1 MAHAHLVKAARKDYP
16 DVGIKKGESYWWWKF
31 NFSRTVH
38 RSKTQ
43 PKRSQLTQSAF
54 LSHIYDIEERI
65 QGMGTDTDIEGEI
78 EDIKSDL
85 ENLRDEQEEKRS
97 NMPEQLQE
105 TGSGEILQ
113 NRYDSLDEMI
123 GELDGIDADVDEE
136 AVGQEAT
143 DEFLREKGKAIE
155 ELTDEDKKALEEAK
169 IEKIAERKQAVLDEL
184 GNISYNGE

>member
-1 MAHAHLVKAARKDYP
+1 MTHAHFVKAARKDYL

-31 NFSRTVH
+31 NFSRTVY

-43 PKRSQLTQSAF
+43 PKRSQLTRSDF
-54 LSHIYDIEERI
+54 LSQIYEIEDRI
-65 QGMGTDTDIEGEI
+65 QGMTTDADIEGEI

-123 GELDGIDADVDEE
+123 GELDGIAADVDEE
-136 AVGQEAT
+136 ALGQEAT
-143 DEFLREKGKAIE
+143 DEFLHEKGKAIE
-155 ELTDEDKKALEEAK
+155 ELTDEDKEALEDAK
-169 IEKIAERKQAVLDEL
+169 KEKIAERKQEILDEL